1 MYSTFQEYVTEF
13 GDDDLPMGGEA
24 RVVRAIERASRDA
37 NSYILGAGLDTPVI
51 DPNAILDLQGPIL
64 DIARYL
70 VYDNPSE
77 VITNRYKNA
86 IEWLVGLGTGRN
98 RLRVAEKET
107 RKSGFHNVRLV
118 RS

>member
-1 MYSTFQEYVTEF
+1 
-13 GDDDLPMGGEA
+13 MGGEA

-37 NSYILGAGLDTPVI
+37 NSYILAAGLDTPVT
-51 DPNAILDLQGPIL
+51 DPNAVLDLQGPIL
-64 DIARYL
+64 DISRYL

-77 VITNRYKNA
+77 AITARYKNA
-86 IEWLVGLGTGRN
+86 IDWLVGLGTGRN